1 MPWKYDSFGVFNHL
15 FCYIIVN
22 LSNRMGEERRWQNK
36 SCVTS
41 MTIILFEV
49 TSLAFKQIFFVKDQK
64 TLTLSEDQ
72 DLIFTTQQ
80 QPCHVCHTQ
89 AFFHP
94 FLPAFLLRKLT
105 MYHYN
110 FATFQTVAMT
120 TSFKEYRHLNPWG
133 LFSHCFVKLNS
144 SLELL

>member
-64 TLTLSEDQ
+64 TLMLSEDQ
-72 DLIFTTQQ
+72 DLIFTT
-80 QPCHVCHTQ
+80 
-89 AFFHP
+89 
-94 FLPAFLLRKLT
+94 
-105 MYHYN
+105 
-110 FATFQTVAMT
+110 
-120 TSFKEYRHLNPWG
+120 
-133 LFSHCFVKLNS
+133 
-144 SLELL
+144 

>member
-22 LSNRMGEERRWQNK
+22 LSNRMGEEEDGK

-64 TLTLSEDQ
+64 TLMLSEDQ
-72 DLIFTTQQ
+72 DLIFTT
-80 QPCHVCHTQ
+80 
-89 AFFHP
+89 
-94 FLPAFLLRKLT
+94 
-105 MYHYN
+105 
-110 FATFQTVAMT
+110 
-120 TSFKEYRHLNPWG
+120 
-133 LFSHCFVKLNS
+133 
-144 SLELL
+144 